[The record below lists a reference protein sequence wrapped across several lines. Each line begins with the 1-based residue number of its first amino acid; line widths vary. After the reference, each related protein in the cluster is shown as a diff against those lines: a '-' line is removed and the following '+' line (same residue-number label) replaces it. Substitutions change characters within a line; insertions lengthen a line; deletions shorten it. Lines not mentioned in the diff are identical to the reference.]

1 MNPLLRAVPKLC
13 FVVATLLFLIQSYLL
28 VQGTIRG
35 YDYGFAVDLTAD
47 LMAQYVGIWLRVA
60 VNALVWVAFGL
71 LARLLIRAID
81 DLNSVRG
88 VLAANSSGTADNA

>member
-1 MNPLLRAVPKLC
+1 MNPLLRAIPKLC
-13 FVVATLLFLIQSYLL
+13 FGVATLLFLVQGYFL
-28 VQGTIRG
+28 VRGTIRG
-35 YDYGFAVDLTAD
+35 YDYGFAIDLTGD
-47 LMAQYVGIWLRVA
+47 LLVQYLVIWLKVA

-88 VLAANSSGTADNA
+88 VIAARSSEVA

>member
-1 MNPLLRAVPKLC
+1 MSPLLRMLPKLC
-13 FVVATLLFLIQSYLL
+13 FAVAALLFLVQGYLL
-28 VQGTIRG
+28 IRGTIRG
-35 YDYGFAVDLTAD
+35 YDYGFSVDLTGD
-47 LMAQYVGIWLRVA
+47 LLTQYVIIWLKVA

-88 VLAANSSGTADNA
+88 AFAANTSGTGDNA